1 MSKKV
6 GGFTEA
12 EKLAAE
18 FRRELKKSEELAIAS
33 NRSGWRDIREAR
45 DRPNERSDYEYS
57 SSSSRKKND
66 TYVRDGRSYDA
77 RQTNDSIYGRGGDYE
92 VDRKATKYDRRVTVD
107 EFGRDIKPGM
117 YIGKAR
123 SKSSSRD
130 RSRSRS
136 RSRGR
141 RDWRHDKFDNRD
153 DDDDDTRRRE
163 QLPKDYRPPSPT
175 WISRAGGVA
184 IMKKKTT
191 REAVD

>member
-6 GGFTEA
+6 SGFTEA
-12 EKLAAE
+12 EKLAAA
-18 FRRELKKSEELAIAS
+18 FRRELKKSEDLVIAS
-33 NRSGWRDIREAR
+33 NRSGWRDIRTSR
-45 DRPNERSDYEYS
+45 DRPNERSDYQYS
-57 SSSSRKKND
+57 SSSSRRKDD
-66 TYVRDGRSYDA
+66 TYERDERSYKT
-77 RQTNDSIYGRGGDYE
+77 RQTNDSIYGRGDHE
-92 VDRKATKYDRRVTVD
+92 VDRKAKYDRGVTVD

-141 RDWRHDKFDNRD
+141 RSWRHDKFDNRV

-163 QLPKDYRPPSPT
+163 LLPKDYRPPSPT

-184 IMKKKTT
+184 IMKKKATL
-191 REAVD
+191 EAVD

>member
-18 FRRELKKSEELAIAS
+18 FRRELKKSEDSAIAS
-33 NRSGWRDIREAR
+33 NRNGWQDIRESR
-45 DRPNERSDYEYS
+45 NRPNERSDYQYS
-57 SSSSRKKND
+57 SSSSRRKD
-66 TYVRDGRSYDA
+66 VTYERDGRSYKA
-77 RQTNDSIYGRGGDYE
+77 RQTNDSIYGRSDHE
-92 VDRKATKYDRRVTVD
+92 VDRKAKYDRGVAVD

-117 YIGKAR
+117 YIGQAR

-130 RSRSRS
+130 RSRSR
-136 RSRGR
+136 GR
-141 RDWRHDKFDNRD
+141 RSWRHDKFDNRV

-163 QLPKDYRPPSPT
+163 LLPKDYRPPSPT

-184 IMKKKTT
+184 IMKKKAT